1 MEEWRAIT
9 DFPDYQVS
17 NLGRVRSRKWG
28 KERIMKPATYH
39 GYKKIQLCINSED
52 YWTTTVHRLVATA
65 FIGNPDNLPEVNHIN
80 HIRDDNRVENLE
92 WVTHNENQRGKI
104 YAPGATGEKYIKIRA
119 NRFEIKIRRNNTQVV
134 YYARFD
140 SLPEAIQARNEW
152 MANNPAGNLIPA

>member
-17 NLGRVRSRKWG
+17 NMGRVMSTKWG
-28 KERIMKPATYH
+28 KERIMKSATYH
-39 GYKKIQLCINSED
+39 GYKKIQLRINSD
-52 YWTTTVHRLVATA
+52 TYWTTTVHRLVAAA
-65 FIGNPDNLPEVNHIN
+65 FIGNPDNFPEVNHIN

-92 WVTHNENQRGKI
+92 WVTHNQNQRGKI

-140 SLPEAIQARNEW
+140 TLPEAVQARNEW
-152 MANNPAGNLIPA
+152 LANNPTLEI